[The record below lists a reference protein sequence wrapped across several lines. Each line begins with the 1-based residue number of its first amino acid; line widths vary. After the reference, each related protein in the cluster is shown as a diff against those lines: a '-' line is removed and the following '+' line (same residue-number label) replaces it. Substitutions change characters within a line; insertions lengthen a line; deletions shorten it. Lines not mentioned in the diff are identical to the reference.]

1 MSEKLINLDKEP
13 VTLFDLSD
21 RQSKLTLIEDIAK
34 LQGWHEV

>member
-21 RQSKLTLIEDIAK
+21 RQSKLTLIAGHCKDAG
-34 LQGWHEV
+34 LA